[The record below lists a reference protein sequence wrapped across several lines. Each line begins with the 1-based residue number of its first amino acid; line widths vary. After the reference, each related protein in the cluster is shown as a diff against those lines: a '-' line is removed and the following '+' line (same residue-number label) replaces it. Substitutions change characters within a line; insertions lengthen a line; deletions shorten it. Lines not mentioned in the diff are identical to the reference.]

1 MRLWS
6 LEAAC
11 LDARG
16 LVAAWREALLA
27 QKVLE
32 GGTRGYR
39 SHPQLERFRA
49 SPEGRKLLAFFLSE
63 LEEEARRRGYA
74 FDREKIHGLGT
85 LGREPARIRV
95 TEGQLRYEYELL
107 RAKLEARD
115 RAWLSRLPPYAEV
128 GAAAIFE
135 VVPGPIEAW
144 ERTRPDILARL
155 AAAGSRPA
163 PVGDPAADGD
173 SPEGKGRR
181 APH

>member
-6 LEAAC
+6 LEASC
-11 LDARG
+11 LDPRG

-32 GGTRGYR
+32 GGTKGYR
-39 SHPQLERFRA
+39 NHPQLERFRA
-49 SPEGRKLLAFFLSE
+49 SPDGQKLLALFLAE
-63 LEEEARRRGYA
+63 LEAEARRRGYS

-85 LGREPARIRV
+85 GGLKPARIRV

-107 RAKLEARD
+107 KAKLEARD
-115 RAWLSRLPPYAEV
+115 RAWLEKLPPYGEV
-128 GAAAIFE
+128 GAAGVFE

-144 ERTRPDILARL
+144 ERTRLDILERL
-155 AAAGSRPA
+155 AAASGPPGA
-163 PVGDPAADGD
+163 GMGPGAGKDGA
-173 SPEGKGRR
+173 